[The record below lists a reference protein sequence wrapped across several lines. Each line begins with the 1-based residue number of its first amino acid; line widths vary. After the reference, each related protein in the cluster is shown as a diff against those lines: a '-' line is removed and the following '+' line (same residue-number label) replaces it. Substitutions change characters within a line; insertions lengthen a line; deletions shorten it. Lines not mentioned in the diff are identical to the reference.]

1 MKTNRG
7 ISMRSQNG
15 SNNIDFN
22 LEPNTNA
29 GILFARNVASGQ
41 APVQVLPGTSGKQV
55 YGFEAPYQKMFD
67 VVDAIST
74 SGGGGGGGLPTKKA
88 VADAM
93 CKTTWTGDLALRA
106 TLSNTKFSATMPV
119 LLSKEYYIV
128 LHFTGSLA
136 SSSSSSTSSSID
148 FAAILKPSAT
158 SDYNDTKTTVS
169 VAQRMSANIA
179 LNANIVITFTSNNV
193 SVYVSAVGD
202 LPYVES
208 LSLRRVDILTKII

>member
-29 GILFARNVASGQ
+29 GMLFARNVASGQ

-55 YGFEAPYQKMFD
+55 YGFEAPHQKMFD
-67 VVDAIST
+67 VVDAISI
-74 SGGGGGGGLPTKKA
+74 SGGGGLPTEKA

-93 CKTTWTGDLALRA
+93 CKTVWTGNLLLMAKSL
-106 TLSNTKFSATMPV
+106 NTKFSATMPV
-119 LLSKEYYIV
+119 LLSKKYYIV
-128 LHFTGSLA
+128 LHFTGYLA

-148 FAAILKPSAT
+148 FAAILKPSAR
-158 SDYNDTKTTVS
+158 SDYVDAKTTVS
-169 VAQRMSANIA
+169 VAQRMSADIA
-179 LNANIVITFTSNNV
+179 LDANIVITFTSNYV
-193 SVYVSAVGD
+193 SVFVSAVGD
-202 LPYVES
+202 LPYVKS
-208 LSLRRVDILTKII
+208 LSLIQVDILAKII

>member
-29 GILFARNVASGQ
+29 GMLFARNVASGQ

-55 YGFEAPYQKMFD
+55 YGFEAPHQKMFD

-74 SGGGGGGGLPTKKA
+74 SGVGLPTEKA

-93 CKTTWTGDLALRA
+93 CKTVWTGNLALIA
-106 TLSNTKFSATMPV
+106 ALSNTRFSATMPV
-119 LLSKEYYIV
+119 LLSKKYYIV

-136 SSSSSSTSSSID
+136 SSSSSNTGLSID

-158 SDYNDTKTTVS
+158 SDYNDAKTTAS
-169 VAQRMSANIA
+169 VAQRMSTNIT
-179 LNANIVITFTSNNV
+179 LNANIIITFTSNNV
-193 SVYVSAVGD
+193 SAFVSAVGD
-202 LPYVES
+202 LPYVKS
-208 LSLRRVDILTKII
+208 LSLRQVDILAKII

>member
-29 GILFARNVASGQ
+29 GMLFTRNVASGQ

-74 SGGGGGGGLPTKKA
+74 SGEGLPTKKA

-93 CKTTWTGDLALRA
+93 CKTVWIGNSKLIAA
-106 TLSNTKFSATMPV
+106 LSNKRFSATMPV
-119 LLSKEYYIV
+119 LLSKKYYIV
-128 LHFTGSLA
+128 LHFTGELA

-158 SDYNDTKTTVS
+158 SDYDDTKTTAS
-169 VAQRMSANIA
+169 VARRMSADIA

-193 SVYVSAVGD
+193 SVFVSAVGD
-202 LPYVES
+202 LPYVKS
-208 LSLRRVDILTKII
+208 LSLRQVDILAKII

>member
-29 GILFARNVASGQ
+29 GMLFARNVASGQ

-74 SGGGGGGGLPTKKA
+74 SGGGGGFL
-88 VADAM
+88 
-93 CKTTWTGDLALRA
+93 LRKQ
-106 TLSNTKFSATMPV
+106 LQM
-119 LLSKEYYIV
+119 
-128 LHFTGSLA
+128 
-136 SSSSSSTSSSID
+136 
-148 FAAILKPSAT
+148 
-158 SDYNDTKTTVS
+158 
-169 VAQRMSANIA
+169 
-179 LNANIVITFTSNNV
+179 
-193 SVYVSAVGD
+193 
-202 LPYVES
+202 
-208 LSLRRVDILTKII
+208 

>member
-1 MKTNRG
+1 MKSKKG
-7 ISMRSQNG
+7 IDIVTSVGTRLY
-15 SNNIDFN
+15 DAFV
-22 LEPNTNA
+22 NA
-29 GILFARNVASGQ
+29 
-41 APVQVLPGTSGKQV
+41 
-55 YGFEAPYQKMFD
+55 
-67 VVDAIST
+67 ST
-74 SGGGGGGGLPTKKA
+74 SGMKRVVTTLGTGAGPNQMAMQNDTMIVDTISSSGGGGLPTKKA

-93 CKTTWTGDLALRA
+93 CKTTWTGNLLLMAK
-106 TLSNTKFSATMPV
+106 LSNTRFSATMPV

-158 SDYNDTKTTVS
+158 SDYDDAKTTAS

-193 SVYVSAVGD
+193 SVFVSAVGD
-202 LPYVES
+202 LPYVKS